1 MDVYQRRRL
10 VALSAVAAV
19 FVVLVLLIRSCGDD
33 DEDATP
39 LTSSVPATTGVA
51 GATPLSQED
60 FASQGDAICLES
72 NTALA
77 ALESAEPTED
87 AADRAELLAGE
98 LDSLQ
103 SLTLAPGEKGETKLE
118 NFFAGLQ
125 RQVQGYDDLVT
136 ASERGDEAAVT
147 EITATIDEA
156 ASEAERAAK
165 RFGFEVC
172 GDPSQV
178 SESEGGEAEGGDAV
192 EETAGEPAAGETAA
206 PVTPTTTTPV
216 APTTTTPVAPPADGG
231 GATPAPA
238 PTDEGDTGG
247 SSSGGLTP

>member
-51 GATPLSQED
+51 GATPLSQQD

-77 ALESAEPTED
+77 ALEGADTTED
-87 AADRAELLAGE
+87 AVDRAELLAGE

-125 RQVQGYDDLVT
+125 RQVRAYDDLVT
-136 ASERGDEAAVT
+136 ASERGDETAVA
-147 EITATIDEA
+147 EITATIEEA
-156 ASEAERAAK
+156 AAESERAAK

-172 GDPSQV
+172 GNPSEV
-178 SESEGGEAEGGDAV
+178 SESAGGEEGTDEAV
-192 EETAGEPAAGETAA
+192 EETGGETAA

-231 GATPAPA
+231 GATPEPAPA
-238 PTDEGDTGG
+238 PTDDGG

>member
-33 DEDATP
+33 DDDATP

-60 FASQGDAICLES
+60 FASQGDSICLEA
-72 NTALA
+72 NTSLA
-77 ALESAEPTED
+77 ALEETD
-87 AADRAELLAGE
+87 AAADAAGTAELLAGQ

-118 NFFAGLQ
+118 NFFAALQ
-125 RQVQGYDDLVT
+125 RQVQGYDDLAT

-156 ASEAERAAK
+156 AAESRRAAK

-172 GDPSQV
+172 GDPSEV
-178 SESEGGEAEGGDAV
+178 SESAGGEEESGGAV
-192 EETAGEPAAGETAA
+192 EEAAGGETVA
-206 PVTPTTTTPV
+206 PVTPTTTPV

-231 GATPAPA
+231 GATPEPVPA
-238 PTDEGDTGG
+238 PTDDGS